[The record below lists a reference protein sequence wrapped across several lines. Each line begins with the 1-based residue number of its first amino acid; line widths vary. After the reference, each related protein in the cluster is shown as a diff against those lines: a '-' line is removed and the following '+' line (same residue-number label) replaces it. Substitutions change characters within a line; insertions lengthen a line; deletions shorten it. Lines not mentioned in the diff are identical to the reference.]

1 MAFTP
6 MRAVSST
13 SNPVLSN
20 NFWSNIPGYETMSYE
35 GTMQKIGFLFG
46 ITILTALF
54 TVSLGTNG
62 NYGALFLMT
71 TIGFFGGLLTALVMI
86 FTRPKNPAPG
96 AIIYALFEGMLV
108 GGVSFVYEGQ
118 YSGIVLQ
125 AGLGTVC
132 IIGVMYFLWST
143 KIIKATPA
151 FISVVVSLTM
161 GIMALYFISI
171 ILSLFTSVA
180 VPFLHSSGPL
190 GILVTLFILG
200 VASLNLILDFHFI
213 ERGISN
219 NSPKAGEWWAA
230 FGLLITVIWV
240 YFEML
245 RLLSK
250 IRNQ

>member
-1 MAFTP
+1 MAFLP

-20 NFWSNIPGYETMSYE
+20 NFWSTIPGYETMSYE

-46 ITILTALF
+46 ITILTALV
-54 TVSLGTNG
+54 TVSVGTSGNLG
-62 NYGALFLMT
+62 LMMMLT
-71 TIGFFGGLLTALVMI
+71 GIGGICGFITVLVMV

-96 AIIYALFEGMLV
+96 AVMYALFQGMFV
-108 GGVSFVYEGQ
+108 GGFSFAYESA
-118 YSGIVLQ
+118 YSGIILQ

-161 GIMALYFISI
+161 AIAALYVISFL
-171 ILSLFTSVA
+171 LSMFTTVG
-180 VPFLHSSGPL
+180 VPFLHSSGPI

-200 VASLNLILDFHFI
+200 VASFNLILDFHFI

-219 NSPKAGEWWAA
+219 NSPKTGEWWAA
-230 FGLLITVIWV
+230 FGLLVTVIWV
-240 YFEML
+240 YIEML

>member
-1 MAFTP
+1 MAFHA
-6 MRAVSST
+6 MRAVTST

-35 GTMQKIGFLFG
+35 GTMQKIGVLFG
-46 ITILTALF
+46 ITILTALV
-54 TVSLGTNG
+54 TVSIGTSGDLG
-62 NYGALFLMT
+62 LMM
-71 TIGFFGGLLTALVMI
+71 LLTSIGGICGFITVIAMVLI
-86 FTRPKNPAPG
+86 RPKNPAPG
-96 AIIYALFEGMLV
+96 AVMYALFEGMFV
-108 GGVSFVYEGQ
+108 GGFSFVLESG
-118 YSGIVLQ
+118 YSGIILQ

-151 FISVVVSLTM
+151 FQAAIISLTM
-161 GIMALYFISI
+161 AIAALYVISFL
-171 ILSLFTSVA
+171 LSMFTSVG
-180 VPFLHSSGPL
+180 VPFLHSSGPI
-190 GILVTLFILG
+190 GILVTMFILG
-200 VASLNLILDFHFI
+200 VASFNLILDFHFI

-219 NSPKAGEWWAA
+219 NSPKTGEWWAA
-230 FGLLITVIWV
+230 FGLLVTVIWV

>member
-1 MAFTP
+1 
-6 MRAVSST
+6 MRAVTST

-35 GTMQKIGFLFG
+35 GTMQKIGVLFG
-46 ITILTALF
+46 ITILTALV
-54 TVSLGTNG
+54 TVSLGASG
-62 NYGALFLMT
+62 NLGAMVLLT
-71 TIGFFGGLLTALVMI
+71 GIGFLGGLITILVMV

-96 AIIYALFEGMLV
+96 AICYALFEGMLI
-108 GGVSFVYEGQ
+108 GGVSFVYEGA

-151 FISVVVSLTM
+151 FQAVVITLTLAVF
-161 GIMALYFISI
+161 ALYMVSI
-171 ILSLFTSVA
+171 VLSLFTNVG
-180 VPFLHSSGPL
+180 VPFLHSSGPV

-200 VASLNLILDFHFI
+200 IASLNLILDFHFI

-219 NSPKAGEWWAA
+219 NSPKSGEWWAA